1 MLENWTVGIGPQ
13 ELDRKNWQGIT
24 RKFPYPKPMST
35 QTFETRWQAV
45 QTRDSSMD
53 NVFVYAVRSTG
64 IYCQPSCP
72 SRQPNLQN
80 VAFFDTPEQ
89 AEDAGFRRCK
99 RCWARAEKDQNA
111 KIIKRVIDLLENE
124 VNEPSLE
131 VLGAAV
137 NLSPWHLQR
146 VFKTALGVS
155 PKQYAKTH
163 RAKKFRSEL
172 KSNDS
177 VTRALFEAGFGSSSR
192 MYESQNAQLGMNPK
206 KYRAGGKGEQI
217 AYTQFDTP
225 VGRMLLAATA
235 RGLVAVR
242 FGEDAQSLAELRNEF
257 PNAALE
263 SDPDLLTPQTHAILE
278 HILGHTHELN
288 LPTDVQATVFQT
300 RVWNALKSIPYGE
313 TRSYAE
319 VAQAI
324 QQPTAVRAV
333 ARACATNPIALVVP
347 CHRVIAAN
355 GNLSGYRWG
364 VERKRTLL
372 EIEAIAAD

>member
-1 MLENWTVGIGPQ
+1 MNT
-13 ELDRKNWQGIT
+13 
-24 RKFPYPKPMST
+24 ST
-35 QTFETRWQAV
+35 IETRWQAV

-53 NVFVYAVRSTG
+53 KIFVYAVRSTG

-72 SRQPNLQN
+72 SRQPNREN
-80 VAFFDTPEQ
+80 VEFFDTPEQ
-89 AEDAGFRRCK
+89 AEAAGYRRCK

-111 KIIKRVIDLLENE
+111 GIIKCVIHLLENE
-124 VNEPSLE
+124 VDEPSLE

-146 VFKTALGVS
+146 VFKTAVGVS

-163 RAKKFRSEL
+163 RAKKLRSEL

-177 VTRALFEAGFGSSSR
+177 VTRAMYEAGFGSSSR
-192 MYESQNAQLGMNPK
+192 MYESQNAQLGMNPQ
-206 KYRAGGKGEQI
+206 KYRAGGKGERI
-217 AYTQFDTP
+217 AYVQLDSP

-242 FGEDAQSLAELRNEF
+242 FGDDTQTLNELRNEY
-257 PNAALE
+257 PNATLE
-263 SDPDLLTPQTHAILE
+263 PDQDLLAPQTHAILE
-278 HILGHTHELN
+278 HILGHTHDLN

-324 QQPTAVRAV
+324 GQPSAVRAV

-355 GNLSGYRWG
+355 GDLSGYRWG
-364 VERKRTLL
+364 IERKRILL
-372 EIEAIAAD
+372 EMEASAAD

>member
-1 MLENWTVGIGPQ
+1 M
-13 ELDRKNWQGIT
+13 
-24 RKFPYPKPMST
+24 
-35 QTFETRWQAV
+35 
-45 QTRDSSMD
+45 DSD
-53 NVFVYAVRSTG
+53 FVYAVRTTK

-72 SRQPNLQN
+72 SRQPNLEN

-89 AEDAGFRRCK
+89 AEAAGFRRCK
-99 RCWARAEKDQNA
+99 RCWVRAEKDATA
-111 KIIKRVIDLLENE
+111 KMVQKVIHLLENE
-124 VNEPSLE
+124 VDEPSLE

-146 VFKTALGVS
+146 VFKTAVGVS

-172 KSNDS
+172 KTNDS
-177 VTRALFEAGFGSSSR
+177 VTRAMFEAGFGSSSR

-206 KYRAGGKGEQI
+206 KYRAGGKGERI
-217 AYTQFDTP
+217 AYVQTDSP
-225 VGRMLLAATA
+225 VGRMLIAATA

-242 FGEDAQSLAELRNEF
+242 FGDDAQSFAELQNEF
-257 PNAALE
+257 PNATLE
-263 SDPDLLTPQTHAILE
+263 PDPDLLAPQTHAILE
-278 HILGHTHELN
+278 HILGHTHDLN
-288 LPTDVQATVFQT
+288 LPTDVQATIFQT

-324 QQPTAVRAV
+324 QQPSAVRAV

-355 GNLSGYRWG
+355 GDLSGYRWG
-364 VERKRTLL
+364 IERKRELL
-372 EIEAIAAD
+372 EREASAAD

>member
-1 MLENWTVGIGPQ
+1 
-13 ELDRKNWQGIT
+13 
-24 RKFPYPKPMST
+24 MSKSSS
-35 QTFETRWQAV
+35 EIRWQAV

-72 SRQPNLQN
+72 SRQPNLEN

-89 AEDAGFRRCK
+89 AELAGFRRCK
-99 RCWARAEKDQNA
+99 RCWARAEKDAMANVVQ
-111 KIIKRVIDLLENE
+111 KVIHLLENE
-124 VNEPSLE
+124 VVEPSLE

-137 NLSPWHLQR
+137 KLSPWHLQR
-146 VFKTALGVS
+146 VFKTAVGVS

-163 RAKKFRSEL
+163 RAKKLRSEL
-172 KSNDS
+172 KSNES
-177 VTRALFEAGFGSSSR
+177 VTRAIYEAGFGSSSR

-206 KYRAGGKGEQI
+206 KYRAGGKGERI
-217 AYTQFDTP
+217 AYVQLDSP

-242 FGEDAQSLAELRNEF
+242 FGDDAQSLEELRNEF
-257 PNAALE
+257 PNATLE
-263 SDPDLLTPQTHAILE
+263 PDPDLLAPQTHAILE
-278 HILGHTHELN
+278 HILGHTQELN

-324 QQPTAVRAV
+324 GQPTAVRAV

-355 GNLSGYRWG
+355 GDLSGYRWG
-364 VERKRTLL
+364 IERKRKLL
-372 EIEAIAAD
+372 EIEASAAD

>member
-1 MLENWTVGIGPQ
+1 
-13 ELDRKNWQGIT
+13 
-24 RKFPYPKPMST
+24 MSKST
-35 QTFETRWQAV
+35 IETRWQAV

-53 NVFVYAVRSTG
+53 DVFVYAVRSTG

-72 SRQPNLQN
+72 SRQPNRKN
-80 VAFFDTPEQ
+80 VEFFDTPEQ
-89 AEDAGFRRCK
+89 AELAGFRRCK
-99 RCWARAEKDQNA
+99 RCWARAEKDATTDIVQ
-111 KIIKRVIDLLENE
+111 KVIRLLENE
-124 VNEPSLE
+124 DAEPSLE
-131 VLGAAV
+131 MLGAAV
-137 NLSPWHLQR
+137 SLSPWHLQR
-146 VFKTALGVS
+146 VFKTAVGVS

-163 RAKKFRSEL
+163 RAKKLRNEL
-172 KSNDS
+172 KANET
-177 VTRALFEAGFGSSSR
+177 VTRAMYEAGFGSSSR

-206 KYRAGGKGEQI
+206 QYRAGGKGERI
-217 AYTQFDTP
+217 AYVQIDTP

-242 FGEDAQSLAELRNEF
+242 FGDDTQSLAELQSEF
-257 PNAALE
+257 PNATLE
-263 SDPDLLTPQTHAILE
+263 ADPDLLAPQTHAILE
-278 HILGHTHELN
+278 HILGHTHDLN

-324 QQPTAVRAV
+324 GQPAAVRAV

-355 GNLSGYRWG
+355 GDLSGYRWG
-364 VERKRTLL
+364 IERKHKLL
-372 EIEAIAAD
+372 ELEASAAD

>member
-1 MLENWTVGIGPQ
+1 
-13 ELDRKNWQGIT
+13 
-24 RKFPYPKPMST
+24 MSNQT
-35 QTFETRWQAV
+35 QTRWQAV

-53 NVFVYAVRSTG
+53 NAFVYAVHSTG

-72 SRQPNLQN
+72 SRRPNLEN

-89 AEDAGFRRCK
+89 AEAAGFRRCK
-99 RCWARAEKDQNA
+99 RCWVRAEKDATA
-111 KIIKRVIDLLENE
+111 KVVQKVIHLLENE

-146 VFKTALGVS
+146 VFKTAVGVS
-155 PKQYAKTH
+155 PKQYAKTY
-163 RAKKFRSEL
+163 RAKKLRSEL

-177 VTRALFEAGFGSSSR
+177 VTRAMYEAGFGSSSR

-206 KYRAGGKGEQI
+206 TYRAGGNGERI
-217 AYTQFDTP
+217 AFVQLDSP

-242 FGEDAQSLAELRNEF
+242 FGDDTQTLSELRSEY
-257 PNAALE
+257 PNATLE
-263 SDPDLLTPQTHAILE
+263 PDPDLLAPQTQAILE
-278 HILGHTHELN
+278 HILGHTHDLN
-288 LPTDVQATVFQT
+288 LPIDVQATVFQT

-355 GNLSGYRWG
+355 GDLSGYRWG
-364 VERKRTLL
+364 IDRKRKLL
-372 EIEAIAAD
+372 ELEASAAD

>member
-1 MLENWTVGIGPQ
+1 
-13 ELDRKNWQGIT
+13 
-24 RKFPYPKPMST
+24 MSN
-35 QTFETRWQAV
+35 QSFQIRWQAV

-72 SRQPNLQN
+72 SRRPNLEN

-89 AEDAGFRRCK
+89 AEAAGFRRCK
-99 RCWARAEKDQNA
+99 RCWTRAEKDVTA
-111 KIIKRVIDLLENE
+111 KIVQKVIDLLENE
-124 VNEPSLE
+124 VDEPSLE
-131 VLGAAV
+131 ALGAAV
-137 NLSPWHLQR
+137 NLSSWHLQR
-146 VFKTALGVS
+146 VFKKAVGIS

-163 RAKKFRSEL
+163 RAKKLRGEL
-172 KSNDS
+172 KTNDS

-206 KYRAGGKGEQI
+206 KYRAGGKGERI
-217 AYTQFDTP
+217 AYVQMDSP

-242 FGEDAQSLAELRNEF
+242 FGEDVESLAELKSEF
-257 PNAALE
+257 PNATLE
-263 SDPDLLTPQTHAILE
+263 PDPDLLAPQTHAILE
-278 HILGHTHELN
+278 HILGHTQELN
-288 LPTDVQATVFQT
+288 LPIDVQATVFQT

-333 ARACATNPIALVVP
+333 AQACATNPIALVVP

-355 GNLSGYRWG
+355 GDLNGYRWG
-364 VERKRTLL
+364 IDRKRKLL
-372 EIEAIAAD
+372 ELEASAAD

>member
-1 MLENWTVGIGPQ
+1 
-13 ELDRKNWQGIT
+13 
-24 RKFPYPKPMST
+24 MST
-35 QTFETRWQAV
+35 QTFDTRWQAV
-45 QTRDSSMD
+45 QTRDSNMD

-72 SRQPNLQN
+72 SRRPNLKN
-80 VAFFDTPEQ
+80 IAFFDTPEQ
-89 AEDAGFRRCK
+89 AEAAGFRRCK
-99 RCWARAEKDQNA
+99 RCWTRAEKDSIT
-111 KIIKRVIDLLENE
+111 KIVQRVIQMLENE
-124 VNEPSLE
+124 ADEPSLE
-131 VLGAAV
+131 MLGAAV
-137 NLSPWHLQR
+137 QLSPWHLQR
-146 VFKTALGVS
+146 VFKTAVGVS

-163 RAKKFRSEL
+163 RAKKLRSEL
-172 KSNDS
+172 KASDS
-177 VTRALFEAGFGSSSR
+177 VTRALYEAGFGSSSR
-192 MYESQNAQLGMNPK
+192 MYESQNAQLGMNPE
-206 KYRAGGKGEQI
+206 KYRAGGKGERI
-217 AYTQFDTP
+217 AYVHVDTS

-242 FGEDAQSLAELRNEF
+242 FGDDAQTLRELRDEY
-257 PNAALE
+257 PNATLE
-263 SDPDLLTPQTHAILE
+263 SDPDLLAPQTHAILE
-278 HILGHTHELN
+278 HILGHTRGLD

-355 GNLSGYRWG
+355 GDLSGYRWG
-364 VERKRTLL
+364 IERKRKLL
-372 EIEAIAAD
+372 EIEAGAAD

>member
-1 MLENWTVGIGPQ
+1 
-13 ELDRKNWQGIT
+13 
-24 RKFPYPKPMST
+24 MSAP
-35 QTFETRWQAV
+35 TFEIRWQAV
-45 QTRDSSMD
+45 QTRDSSLD
-53 NVFVYAVRSTG
+53 KIFVYAVRSTG

-72 SRQPNLQN
+72 SRQPNREN

-89 AEDAGFRRCK
+89 AEAAGYRRCK
-99 RCWARAEKDQNA
+99 RCWSRAENDQNA
-111 KIIKRVIDLLENE
+111 DIIKRVIHLLENE
-124 VNEPSLE
+124 ISEPSLE

-146 VFKTALGVS
+146 VFKTAVGVS

-163 RAKKFRSEL
+163 RAKKLRSEL
-172 KSNDS
+172 KTNDS
-177 VTRALFEAGFGSSSR
+177 VTRALYEAGFGSSSR
-192 MYESQNAQLGMNPK
+192 MYELQNAQLGMNPQ
-206 KYRAGGKGEQI
+206 KYRAGGQGERI
-217 AYTQFDTP
+217 AYVQLDSP

-242 FGEDAQSLAELRNEF
+242 FGDDTQTLNELRGEY
-257 PNAALE
+257 PNATLE
-263 SDPDLLTPQTHAILE
+263 PDQDLLAPQTHAILE
-278 HILGHTHELN
+278 HILGHMQELN
-288 LPTDVQATVFQT
+288 LPTDVQATVFQS

-324 QQPTAVRAV
+324 GQPRAVRAV

-355 GNLSGYRWG
+355 GDLSGYRWG
-364 VERKRTLL
+364 VDRKRKLL
-372 EIEAIAAD
+372 EIEASAAD

>member
-1 MLENWTVGIGPQ
+1 
-13 ELDRKNWQGIT
+13 
-24 RKFPYPKPMST
+24 MST
-35 QTFETRWQAV
+35 LNPETRWQAV
-45 QTRDSSMD
+45 LTRDSSRD
-53 NVFVYAVRSTG
+53 NVFVYAVRTTK

-72 SRQPNLQN
+72 SRQPNRKN
-80 VAFFDTPEQ
+80 VEFFDTYEQ
-89 AEDAGFRRCK
+89 AELAGYRRCK

-111 KIIKRVIDLLENE
+111 GIVKRVIAMLENE
-124 VNEPSLE
+124 VDEPSLE

-146 VFKTALGVS
+146 VFKTAVGVS

-163 RAKKFRSEL
+163 RAKKLRSEL

-177 VTRALFEAGFGSSSR
+177 VIRAMYEAGFGSSSR

-206 KYRAGGKGEQI
+206 NYRAGGKGERIAFVQI
-217 AYTQFDTP
+217 DTA

-242 FGEDAQSLAELRNEF
+242 FGDDTQTLRELRNEY
-257 PNAALE
+257 PNATLE
-263 SDPDLLTPQTHAILE
+263 PDQDLLAPQTHAILE
-278 HILGHTHELN
+278 HILGHTHDLN

-355 GNLSGYRWG
+355 GDLSGYRWG
-364 VERKRTLL
+364 IERKRTLL
-372 EIEAIAAD
+372 ELEASAAD

>member
-1 MLENWTVGIGPQ
+1 
-13 ELDRKNWQGIT
+13 
-24 RKFPYPKPMST
+24 MST

-45 QTRDSSMD
+45 QSRDSSMD
-53 NVFVYAVRSTG
+53 NIFVYAVRTTK

-72 SRQPNLQN
+72 SRQPNLKN

-89 AEDAGFRRCK
+89 AQAAGYRRCK
-99 RCWARAEKDQNA
+99 RCWARAENDQNTD
-111 KIIKRVIDLLENE
+111 IIRRVIAMLENE
-124 VNEPSLE
+124 DVEPSLE
-131 VLGAAV
+131 MLGATV
-137 NLSPWHLQR
+137 NLSQWHLQR
-146 VFKTALGVS
+146 VFKTAVGVS

-163 RAKKFRSEL
+163 RAKKLRSEL
-172 KSNDS
+172 KSS
-177 VTRALFEAGFGSSSR
+177 GTVTRALYEAGFGSSSR
-192 MYESQNAQLGMNPK
+192 MYEAQNAQLGMNPK
-206 KYRAGGKGEQI
+206 QYRAGGKGERI

-242 FGEDAQSLAELRNEF
+242 FGEDAQSLNDLRNEY
-257 PNAALE
+257 PNATLE
-263 SDPDLLTPQTHAILE
+263 PDPDLLAPQTHAILK
-278 HILGHTHELN
+278 HILGQTQNLN
-288 LPTDVQATVFQT
+288 LPTDVQATIFQS

-324 QQPTAVRAV
+324 QQPRAVRAV

-355 GNLSGYRWG
+355 GDLSGYRWG
-364 VERKRTLL
+364 IELKRALL
-372 EIEAIAAD
+372 EIEASAAD

>member
-1 MLENWTVGIGPQ
+1 
-13 ELDRKNWQGIT
+13 
-24 RKFPYPKPMST
+24 MST
-35 QTFETRWQAV
+35 QTLEIRWKAV

-53 NVFVYAVRSTG
+53 NIFVYAVRTTK

-72 SRQPNLQN
+72 SRQPNLEN
-80 VAFFDTPEQ
+80 VAFFDAPEQ
-89 AEDAGFRRCK
+89 AELAGFRRCK
-99 RCWARAEKDQNA
+99 RCWARAEKDVTA
-111 KIIKRVIDLLENE
+111 SIVRKVIHLLENE
-124 VNEPSLE
+124 VDEPSLE
-131 VLGAAV
+131 TLGAAV

-146 VFKTALGVS
+146 VFKTVVGVS

-163 RAKKFRSEL
+163 RAKKLRSEL

-177 VTRALFEAGFGSSSR
+177 VTRAMYEAGFGSSSR
-192 MYESQNAQLGMNPK
+192 MYEAQNAQLGMNPK
-206 KYRAGGKGEQI
+206 KYRAGGKGERI
-217 AYTQFDTP
+217 AYVQLDSP
-225 VGRMLLAATA
+225 VGRMLLAATS

-242 FGEDAQSLAELRNEF
+242 FGDDTQSLAELKNEF
-257 PNAALE
+257 PNATLE
-263 SDPDLLTPQTHAILE
+263 PDPDLLAPQTHAILE
-278 HILGHTHELN
+278 YILGHTQELN

-319 VAQAI
+319 VARAI

-355 GNLSGYRWG
+355 GDLSGYRWG
-364 VERKRTLL
+364 IDRKRKLL
-372 EIEAIAAD
+372 EIEASAAD

>member
-1 MLENWTVGIGPQ
+1 
-13 ELDRKNWQGIT
+13 
-24 RKFPYPKPMST
+24 
-35 QTFETRWQAV
+35 
-45 QTRDSSMD
+45 MD
-53 NVFVYAVRSTG
+53 KIFVYAVRSTG

-72 SRQPNLQN
+72 SRQPNREN
-80 VAFFDTPEQ
+80 VEFFDTPEQ
-89 AEDAGFRRCK
+89 AELAGYRRCK

-111 KIIKRVIDLLENE
+111 SIIKRVIHLLENE
-124 VNEPSLE
+124 VDEPSLE
-131 VLGAAV
+131 TLGAAV

-146 VFKTALGVS
+146 VFKTAVGVS

-163 RAKKFRSEL
+163 RAKKLRSEL

-177 VTRALFEAGFGSSSR
+177 VTRAMYEAGFGSSSR
-192 MYESQNAQLGMNPK
+192 MYESQNAQLGMNPQQ
-206 KYRAGGKGEQI
+206 YRAGGKGERI
-217 AYTQFDTP
+217 AYVQLDSP

-242 FGEDAQSLAELRNEF
+242 FGDDTQTLNELRTEYT
-257 PNAALE
+257 NATLE
-263 SDPDLLTPQTHAILE
+263 PDPDLLAPQTHAVLE
-278 HILGHTHELN
+278 HILGHTQELN
-288 LPTDVQATVFQT
+288 LPTDVQATVFQS

-319 VAQAI
+319 VAQVI
-324 QQPTAVRAV
+324 GQPTAVRAV

-364 VERKRTLL
+364 VDRKRKLL
-372 EIEAIAAD
+372 ELEASAAD

>member
-1 MLENWTVGIGPQ
+1 
-13 ELDRKNWQGIT
+13 
-24 RKFPYPKPMST
+24 MSKST
-35 QTFETRWQAV
+35 SEIRWQAV

-72 SRQPNLQN
+72 SRQPKLEN
-80 VAFFDTPEQ
+80 VAFFDTPKQ
-89 AEDAGFRRCK
+89 AELAGFRRCK
-99 RCWARAEKDQNA
+99 RCWARAEKDVTANMVQ
-111 KIIKRVIDLLENE
+111 KVIHLLENE
-124 VNEPSLE
+124 ADEPSLE
-131 VLGAAV
+131 TLGAAV

-146 VFKTALGVS
+146 IFKTAVGVS

-163 RAKKFRSEL
+163 RAKKLRSEL

-177 VTRALFEAGFGSSSR
+177 VTRAMYEAGFGSSSR

-206 KYRAGGKGEQI
+206 KYRAGGEGERI
-217 AYTQFDTP
+217 AYVQMDSP

-242 FGEDAQSLAELRNEF
+242 FGDDTQTLGELRGEY
-257 PNAALE
+257 PNATLE
-263 SDPDLLTPQTHAILE
+263 PDPDLLAPQTQAILE
-278 HILGHTHELN
+278 HILGHTHDLN
-288 LPTDVQATVFQT
+288 LPTDVQATIFQT

-324 QQPTAVRAV
+324 GQPTAVRAV

-355 GNLSGYRWG
+355 GDLSGYRWG
-364 VERKRTLL
+364 IERKRKLL
-372 EIEAIAAD
+372 EIEASAAD